1 MEGLLRQRIMCSFFH
16 IYPLSP
22 CVKDQLKFC
31 LAKEVELYS
40 TNVQG
45 TKCRLCPFRT
55 VDRVSRLQNHINTT
69 VKKTCMSDL
78 RSPQLSVIR
87 AYYGYCQSTGPITPI
102 NIENLKMLERTG
114 FAPQ

>member
-1 MEGLLRQRIMCSFFH
+1 MF
-16 IYPLSP
+16 
-22 CVKDQLKFC
+22 
-31 LAKEVELYS
+31 KEQ
-40 TNVQG
+40 NVVYAHSE
-45 TKCRLCPFRT
+45 RLIVL
-55 VDRVSRLQNHINTT
+55 VDYKIILNTT

-102 NIENLKMLERTG
+102 DIENLKMLERTG

>member
-1 MEGLLRQRIMCSFFH
+1 MHPDTFSNFIQTC
-16 IYPLSP
+16 P

-55 VDRVSRLQNHINTT
+55 FDRVSRLQNHIKYHCEKNMY
-69 VKKTCMSDL
+69 MSDL

-102 NIENLKMLERTG
+102 DIENLKMLERTG

>member
-1 MEGLLRQRIMCSFFH
+1 MHPDTFSNFI
-16 IYPLSP
+16 PTLSP

-55 VDRVSRLQNHINTT
+55 FDRVSRLQNHIKYHCEKN
-69 VKKTCMSDL
+69 MYISDL